1 MDNDLESKR
10 KDIRKSF
17 RVKKGKKDII
27 GKEKRCVEKI
37 RPKKESKK
45 ILEIKKLL
53 IVYF

>member
-1 MDNDLESKR
+1 MDDDLESKR

-37 RPKKESKK
+37 RPKKKAKK
-45 ILEIKKLL
+45 YLKLKNC
-53 IVYF
+53 